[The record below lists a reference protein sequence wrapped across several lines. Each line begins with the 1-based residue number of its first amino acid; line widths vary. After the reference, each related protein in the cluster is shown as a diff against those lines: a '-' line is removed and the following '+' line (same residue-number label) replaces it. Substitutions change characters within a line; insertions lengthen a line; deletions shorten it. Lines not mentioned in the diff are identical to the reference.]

1 MSSKTPILDQI
12 NKEKKI
18 HECCQNDNCKAYVR
32 VGRRARMDFY
42 NESFRKAR
50 PRNGYGNPI
59 VDYVESYGFRCH
71 LCHQCVYYGDALL
84 RYTKER
90 TSA

>member
-18 HECCQNDNCKAYVR
+18 HERCQNDNCKSYVR

-42 NESFRKAR
+42 NESFRKSE
-50 PRNGYGNPI
+50 
-59 VDYVESYGFRCH
+59 DYVESYGFRCH

-84 RYTKER
+84 TYTKER